1 MRTAPMKRLTI
12 TQEMIDQC
20 VPGCSVNNPLTIAF
34 KTQIYYDA
42 REIVVHG
49 DEVYI
54 DRRLVRPTVPM
65 IRWMIDWNKGKI
77 VKPCILGFT
86 E

>member
-1 MRTAPMKRLTI
+1 MRTMNVKKLTI

-42 REIVVHG
+42 REIVVNG
-49 DEVYI
+49 DEVYV
-54 DRRLVRPTVPM
+54 DRRLVRATVPM
-65 IRWMIDWNKGKI
+65 IRWMIEWHRGKK
-77 VKPCILGFT
+77 VKPCILGFI